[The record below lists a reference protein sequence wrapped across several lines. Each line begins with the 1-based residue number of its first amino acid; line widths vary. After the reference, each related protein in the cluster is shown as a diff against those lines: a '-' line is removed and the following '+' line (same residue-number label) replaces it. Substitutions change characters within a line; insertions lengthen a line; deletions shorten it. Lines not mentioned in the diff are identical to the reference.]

1 MAWIRVVDEAD
12 ADGDLRACYSRIRS
26 ARGKVAN
33 IMKVH
38 SLHPAA
44 MEAHLDLYRT
54 ILFGPSG
61 LSRQEGELL
70 ATAVSAFNGCAYCVR
85 HHAAAL
91 RAHVKDEDLVA
102 AIVSNP
108 GTAPLGTRERA
119 MVSYAR
125 TLTLTPDKTTEAD
138 VTRLREAGFADE
150 EILSIALI
158 VGYFNFVNRIA
169 LGLGV
174 QATDGEVAGYRY

>member
-1 MAWIRVVDEAD
+1 MAWIRVIDEAD
-12 ADGDLRACYSRIRS
+12 ADEALRACYDRIRS

-61 LSRQEGELL
+61 LSRRERELL

-85 HHAAAL
+85 HHAEAL
-91 RAHVKDEDLVA
+91 RAYVKDEELVA
-102 AIVSNP
+102 ATVSDPN
-108 GTAPLGTRERA
+108 TAPVGARERA
-119 MVSYAR
+119 MLAYAR
-125 TLTLTPDKTTEAD
+125 TVTLAPSKTTEAAVAD
-138 VTRLREAGFADE
+138 LRDAGFGDE
-150 EILSIALI
+150 EILAIALI
-158 VGYFNFVNRIA
+158 VGYFNFVNRVA

-174 QATDGEVAGYRY
+174 EPSDEETTGYRY

>member
-1 MAWIRVVDEAD
+1 MAWIRVIDDAD
-12 ADGDLRACYSRIRS
+12 ANETLRLCYDRIRS

-61 LSRQEGELL
+61 LSRRERELL
-70 ATAVSAFNGCAYCVR
+70 ATAVSALNGCAYCVR
-85 HHAAAL
+85 HHAEAL
-91 RAHVKDEDLVA
+91 RAHVEDEGLVA
-102 AIVSNP
+102 AVVSDP
-108 GTAPLGTRERA
+108 GAAPLGTRERA
-119 MVSYAR
+119 MVAYAR
-125 TLTLTPDKTTEAD
+125 ALTLTPNNTTEAD

-174 QATDGEVAGYRY
+174 EATDDEVAGYRY